1 MSREKLTILWI
12 NKRKKATKIIK
23 NNGRWPKDESVN
35 ITVEENENYYRS
47 IPKFVISCDFNP
59 NRERY
64 FRSEDVIIQNSELFS
79 IKEIEVQVKSCPNGK
94 ACGVDGVYYE
104 DIKTNWED
112 IGDIIKDI
120 FNLIL
125 INLKVPESWK
135 ESVVQRIPK
144 KNFDRT
150 DMSTLRDISLMPTIY
165 KIFSKCIC
173 KIIKP
178 FIIEK
183 VAFWQRAYITNRDR
197 QDLIFCLKTAID
209 DFKHKSTKFHTVF
222 IDFKDAFG
230 NVDHTFMFETLR
242 LYDIPKMFC
251 VLIENLYKYSSFRII
266 CNQELSEKFYICRGT
281 KTGDPFS
288 SFAFILVI
296 DRVFR
301 PMFNS
306 ALIDLNIRNE
316 HKIKPLPIKAFAD
329 DIAMCAYE
337 QAAIKNM
344 IRVGEPLMKEA
355 GLEVKGSKCAVLYE
369 RRSGNNWYKGRKDQA
384 PSIVNQNQELTVYS
398 RCNPYVYLGKSLTV
412 NGEDPVQVLKF
423 IVKFKSNVDKI
434 CACNL
439 PITLKCSAINNLA
452 LAQIL
457 HHFYNTRLEE
467 QEIEDLDKYV
477 TTKIRQLL
485 GIYSSTTDLIIYLP
499 RKNGRYWY

>member
-1 MSREKLTILWI
+1 
-12 NKRKKATKIIK
+12 
-23 NNGRWPKDESVN
+23 
-35 ITVEENENYYRS
+35 
-47 IPKFVISCDFNP
+47 
-59 NRERY
+59 
-64 FRSEDVIIQNSELFS
+64 
-79 IKEIEVQVKSCPNGK
+79 
-94 ACGVDGVYYE
+94 
-104 DIKTNWED
+104 
-112 IGDIIKDI
+112 
-120 FNLIL
+120 
-125 INLKVPESWK
+125 
-135 ESVVQRIPK
+135 
-144 KNFDRT
+144 
-150 DMSTLRDISLMPTIY
+150 
-165 KIFSKCIC
+165 
-173 KIIKP
+173 
-178 FIIEK
+178 
-183 VAFWQRAYITNRDR
+183 
-197 QDLIFCLKTAID
+197 
-209 DFKHKSTKFHTVF
+209 
-222 IDFKDAFG
+222 
-230 NVDHTFMFETLR
+230 MFETLS

-266 CNQELSEKFYICRGT
+266 CNQELSEKFYICKGT

-316 HKIKPLPIKAFAD
+316 HKINPLPIKAFAD

-337 QAAIKNM
+337 QAVIKNM

-384 PSIVNQNQELTVYS
+384 PSIVIQNQELTVCS
-398 RCNPYVYLGKSLTV
+398 RCDPYVYLGKSLTV
-412 NGEDPVQVLKF
+412 NGEDPAQVLEF

-499 RKNGRYWY
+499 RKNGGIGIKRISDVYRSTRIAFLIKMINHSEKHFQNIARESLNLDFKKRKIISSNEENNFLGYSVNMNGYLNIRTMYAVKSDWIDLFRFSKKFNVKVHWKENDAKVKIGDEYYDDKADLTKRLFMHSVKRDLNKASTLSLQGTYFNLENIDEKNSHTIYYNWKLSDDLVKFVIKARLNILPTNFTLYIWNRDHDVRCPFCNHLT